1 MHCEPLASPL
11 TLREMSEL
19 PESVRQL
26 VEAAIVRS
34 PYGRLLGLALV
45 SAEEGRVRVRLPYR
59 AEVTT
64 LGDTV
69 HGGAIAAL
77 VDSAA
82 TAAFWAHPAASPSAR
97 GTTIGFAINFVAA
110 GRGQDLVAD
119 ARVRRRGREI
129 CTGEVSVTD
138 MSGREVAV
146 ALVTYKMSLP
156 G

>member
-1 MHCEPLASPL
+1 
-11 TLREMSEL
+11 MSAL
-19 PESVRQL
+19 PDSVREL
-26 VEAAIVRS
+26 VDAAIVRS
-34 PYGRLLGLALV
+34 PYGKLLGLELV
-45 SAEEGRVRVRLPYR
+45 SAEPDRVRVKLPYR
-59 AEVTT
+59 VDVTT

-69 HGGAIAAL
+69 HGGAISAL

-82 TAAFWAHPAASPSAR
+82 TAAFWAHPGASPNAR
-97 GTTIGFAINFVAA
+97 GTTIGFSINFVAA

-138 MSGREVAV
+138 AAGKEVAV
-146 ALVTYKMSLP
+146 ALVTYKLSLA